1 MATLNFPSSPTDG
14 DTYTENDITY
24 EWDTNRWVSQGAG
37 GIPADGVLDRSL
49 TTPERTITDTDFDLA
64 TGPYWTCGAIDVPN
78 PTNAVS
84 GMTGVIRL
92 TDAPTSW
99 GSEFST
105 PPTPTTF
112 PAMVPF
118 YVEPSLTIRLGD
130 DVEVA

>member
-1 MATLNFPSSPTDG
+1 MAILNFPSSPTDG

-37 GIPADGVLDRSL
+37 G
-49 TTPERTITDTDFDLA
+49 
-64 TGPYWTCGAIDVPN
+64 VPN